1 MKAVPEASMKL
12 KDYPR
17 SSLALF
23 AGFALAAGAFVLFW
37 WLAEEVFEG
46 DARHFDEWVRAAVNG
61 RSTPAMTA
69 AMRGFTYLGSTPFIL
84 SVSVVGAVAFYLL
97 KWRRAAALLLVTM
110 AGAFVLNVALKLSFQ
125 RARPDPFF
133 GVAVPDSFSFPS
145 GHTLYS
151 SCLFG
156 TLAVIISGRVRGA
169 ARVVA
174 WSAAAALVVLVG
186 LSRVYLGVHYPTDVL
201 ASYLAASV
209 WILAVAIGDRL
220 SRRDELDAN
229 RSRHIKT
236 EALSPP

>member
-1 MKAVPEASMKL
+1 MKAAHEAPMKL

-17 SSLALF
+17 SSLTLF
-23 AGFALAAGAFVLFW
+23 AGLALAAGAFVLFW

-46 DARHFDEWVRAAVNG
+46 DARHFDELVRAAVNV
-61 RSTPAMTA
+61 RSTPAMTT

-84 SVSVVGAVAFYLL
+84 SVSVVVAAAFYLL
-97 KWRRAAALLLVTM
+97 KWHRAAALLLLTM
-110 AGAFVLNVALKLSFQ
+110 AGAFVLNAALKLSFQ

-156 TLAVIISGRVRGA
+156 TLAVIISGRVRA
-169 ARVVA
+169 VSARVAA
-174 WSAAAALVVLVG
+174 WSAAAVLVALVG
-186 LSRVYLGVHYPTDVL
+186 LSRVYLGVHYPTDVV

-229 RSRHIKT
+229 R
-236 EALSPP
+236 

>member
-1 MKAVPEASMKL
+1 MKAALEALMKL

-17 SSLALF
+17 SSLTLF
-23 AGFALAAGAFVLFW
+23 AGLALAAGAFVLFW

-46 DARHFDEWVRAAVNG
+46 DARHLDEWVRAAVNG

-84 SVSVVGAVAFYLL
+84 SVSVVVAAAFYLL
-97 KWRRAAALLLVTM
+97 KWHRAAALLLVTM
-110 AGAFVLNVALKLSFQ
+110 AGAFVLNVTLKLLFQ

-169 ARVVA
+169 ARVAA
-174 WSAAAALVVLVG
+174 WSAAVALVVLVG
-186 LSRVYLGVHYPTDVL
+186 LSRIYLGVHYPTDVV

-220 SRRDELDAN
+220 SRRDELAAN
-229 RSRHIKT
+229 RS
-236 EALSPP
+236 

>member
-1 MKAVPEASMKL
+1 MKAASEAPMKL

-17 SSLALF
+17 SSLTLF
-23 AGFALAAGAFVLFW
+23 AGLALAAGAFVLFW

-46 DARHFDEWVRAAVNG
+46 DARHFDECVRAAVNG

-84 SVSVVGAVAFYLL
+84 SVSVVGAAAFYLM
-97 KWRRAAALLLVTM
+97 KWHRAAALLLVTM
-110 AGAFVLNVALKLSFQ
+110 AGAFVLNIALKLSFQ

-156 TLAVIISGRVRGA
+156 TLAVIVSGRVRGA
-169 ARVVA
+169 SARVAA

-220 SRRDELDAN
+220 SRRDELAAN
-229 RSRHIKT
+229 R
-236 EALSPP
+236 